1 MSLAKNLAARMG
13 ALFRRDSPIAEEL
26 RKSELRF
33 RQVTEN
39 IREVFFLVDPEITR
53 MFYVSPGYME
63 IWGRSCESLYADP
76 RSFIDAIHP
85 DDRERAIASFAPDGT
100 VIPFDVEY
108 RIVHPDGTVRWVRAR
123 GFPIRDESGEVYRFA
138 GIAEDITERK
148 RAVDEIT
155 RQAEVLEQGN
165 RRLSLLGEMT
175 GLLQTVVSVEEAATI
190 VGGYM
195 AQVHVGD
202 SGAIYLFRESRN
214 LLDLLARWGDQ
225 EVAESVVPDECWG
238 LRRGQAYRPPGPQPA
253 LRCKHVQQVDGP
265 SEYLCLPMM
274 VEGGA
279 LGLLHV
285 IVGDESPTIGEA
297 DALFARRMSEQLGL
311 ALANLRLREQL
322 RVEAMEDALTGLFNR
337 RFLEISLDR
346 EFARATREKKSVALV
361 MLDIDRF
368 KRFNDTHGHDA
379 GDVALRQ
386 LGQVLMESC
395 RATDLACRFGGEE
408 FAVVLPDV
416 TREAMGAWAERL
428 LERVRLMKV
437 VAEGLVLPKLTV
449 SIGIAFFPEHGE
461 TTAEVIRAADQALY
475 AAKKAGRD
483 RYAFSTGKPG
493 GAAGAGQETGDGAE

>member
-13 ALFRRDSPIAEEL
+13 ALFRRESSIGEEL
-26 RKSELRF
+26 RESERRF

-39 IREVFFLVDPEITR
+39 IREVFFLVDPEMTQ
-53 MFYVSPGYME
+53 MFYVSPAYME
-63 IWGRSCESLYADP
+63 MWGRTCESLYADP
-76 RSFIDAIHP
+76 RSFKDAIHD
-85 DDRERAIASFAPDGT
+85 DDRERAMQAIAPHGT
-100 VIPFDVEY
+100 VVPFDVEY
-108 RIVHPDGTVRWVRAR
+108 RVIHPDGTVRWIRAR

-155 RQAEVLEQGN
+155 RQAEVLERGN

-202 SGAIYLFRESRN
+202 SGGIYLFRESRN

-225 EVAESVVPDECWG
+225 EVAGGVVPDECWG
-238 LRRGQAYRPPGPQPA
+238 LRRGQAYRPPGPQPS

-265 SEYLCLPMM
+265 SGYLCLPMM

-311 ALANLRLREQL
+311 ALANLRLREKL

-368 KRFNDTHGHDA
+368 KRFNDSHGHDA

-416 TREAMGAWAERL
+416 TREAMEAWAERL

-493 GAAGAGQETGDGAE
+493 GAAVVQETGDGAE